1 MTWKNRNINLGEI
14 KEGIVK
20 KVIFESEED
29 LTGLIASLKSSC
41 GCANPILESTNK
53 VTVKYNPGY
62 IPVHLFG
69 VGISHFSNRVTITY
83 NTGDVE
89 YLNFSGIIKKN

>member
-1 MTWKNRNINLGEI
+1 MTWKNKQINLGQI
-14 KEGIVK
+14 KEGVKK

-41 GCANPILESTNK
+41 GCADPILEDTNK
-53 VTVKYNPGY
+53 IVVNYNPGY

-69 VGISHFSNRVTITY
+69 VGLSHISNRITINY
-83 NTGDVE
+83 NNGDVE
-89 YLNFSGIIKKN
+89 YLNFSGIIKKY